1 MRSLILGAVAALAMT
16 GSAQAAVLLNLDSV
30 TPVGSNF
37 QYSYTGTV
45 TPELGF
51 ATGDQ
56 LVIVDFAGY
65 IAGSASAFPDVTTTL
80 SNTLPSGLVL
90 GGSLTDNPTIP
101 DLVFTY
107 TGPGFQTS
115 GGPFPPGF
123 DFTLTALS
131 SIGTTADG
139 AFATSAVVNNDG
151 NTGAASFSSGR
162 LDVPLASA
170 IPEPAT
176 WAMLMTGFLGL
187 GLMLRRKNRRQP
199 MALIA

>member
-1 MRSLILGAVAALAMT
+1 MRSLILGAAAALAMT

-37 QYSYTGTV
+37 QYSFTGSV

-65 IAGSASAFPDVTTTL
+65 VAGSASAFPDVTTTL

-90 GGSLTDNPTIP
+90 GGSLTDNPSIP

-131 SIGTTADG
+131 SFGTTTDG
-139 AFATSAVVNNDG
+139 AFATSAVVNNNG
-151 NTGAASFSSGR
+151 NTGALAFSSGR

-170 IPEPAT
+170 VPDPAT
-176 WAMLMTGFLGL
+176 RAA
-187 GLMLRRKNRRQP
+187 P
-199 MALIA
+199 